1 MVPLLFLSRGL
12 RTKEDDEKK
21 RTREKRNE
29 IQCMILV
36 KSLVFVFNQ
45 PKNCFEKGNIK
56 KLVRQ
61 KV

>member
-21 RTREKRNE
+21 HTREKRNE
-29 IQCMILV
+29 IQCIILV

-45 PKNCFEKGNIK
+45 PKNCFEKGSIK
-56 KLVRQ
+56 Q
-61 KV
+61 